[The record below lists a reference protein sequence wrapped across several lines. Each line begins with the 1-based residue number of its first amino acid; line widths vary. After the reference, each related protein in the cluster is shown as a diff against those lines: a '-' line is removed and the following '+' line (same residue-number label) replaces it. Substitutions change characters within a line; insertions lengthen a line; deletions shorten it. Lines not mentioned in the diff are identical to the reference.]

1 MQWTL
6 FATLY
11 DNIAPPMLTAVAAM
25 IGALQTWVAPVL
37 RDSILLFVVL
47 KLLWGAV
54 RRNIEPISE
63 VQALAVQGMV
73 VLYLAT
79 SAAGY
84 SLYISDLLL
93 NGLSQQIGNALAGAV
108 GNRAV
113 SGGLFDELWNKA
125 FVAGLAVY
133 RNLPWSV
140 AGLGLVAVVVLYW
153 VGAIF
158 GIAFAFLV
166 WMRAFV
172 FVALLVGLGP
182 LFVGLW
188 LFPLT
193 RGWFFGW
200 LNTTMSSVVLQI
212 LSTGLL
218 TLILGTTTRILAVLA
233 ATAGGASNTA
243 NEISQVQMLLG
254 GIVLFAACG
263 WLALQLPGIAASITH
278 GFTGFGHFKTGLF
291 EGGGQSPPTS
301 PPPQSPPA
309 SPPPA
314 PGRSVPMGASGS
326 PIPPPPPLPPTFRP
340 IAPGPSLSNRS

>member
-11 DNIAPPMLTAVAAM
+11 ENIAPPMLDAVAAM
-25 IGALQTWVAPVL
+25 ITALQAWIAPVL

-47 KLLWGAV
+47 KLLWGTV
-54 RRNIEPISE
+54 KRDMEPISE
-63 VQALAVQGMV
+63 FQAMAVQGMV
-73 VLYLAT
+73 VMYLAT

-84 SLYISDLLL
+84 GLYFSDLLL
-93 NGLSQQIGNALAGAV
+93 NGVSQQIGNALAGAI
-108 GNRAV
+108 GNRTV

-133 RNLPWSV
+133 RNLPWTV
-140 AGLGLVAVVVLYW
+140 AGFGLVWVVVLYW
-153 VGAIF
+153 VGAAF
-158 GIAFAFLV
+158 GIGFAFLV

-182 LFVGLW
+182 LFAGLW
-188 LFPLT
+188 YFPLT

-218 TLILGTTTRILAVLA
+218 TLILGATTRILAVLA
-233 ATAGGASNTA
+233 ATTGGASSRA

-254 GIVLFAACG
+254 GIVLFAGCG

-291 EGGGQSPPTS
+291 NGGG
-301 PPPQSPPA
+301 SPPA
-309 SPPPA
+309 PSAPPA
-314 PGRSVPMGASGS
+314 PAAQAPAPATRSVPMGAQGS
-326 PIPPPPPLPPTFRP
+326 PIPAPPPLPPTFRP
-340 IAPGPSLSNRS
+340 MAPGPSISNRP